1 MKISKVNFRTGN
13 YKYQLTER
21 VFVQT
26 SIRLDEDIVTEYVS
40 LLKNGLMILE
50 NSYAWNGPNFPAV
63 HTERSIVGSLPHDG
77 GYQLIGLGLLDPKW
91 RIHLDWL
98 LGELVAQP
106 AAGKSLQILLLNRW
120 RRIRGGYYFT
130 VVDLFGAGYAHQED
144 GLLSIGDE
152 QAKIV

>member
-98 LGELVAQP
+98 LGELVSQP
-106 AAGKSLQILLLNRW
+106 TEGKSLKIFMLNHW
-120 RRIRGGYYFT
+120 RKVRGGYYFT
-130 VVDLFGAGYAHQED
+130 VVDLFGARYAHQ
-144 GLLSIGDE
+144 GNRLPGIGE
-152 QAKIV
+152 KVCRI